1 MKQIYSER
9 TSCRVCGSDK
19 LLPVLSLGNQYIINF
34 PEGDAPDAGIRAP
47 LDMVLCANTACSLA
61 QLKHTVEPDLL
72 YRQFWYKSGINQT
85 MRDALCDVTRSAQQ
99 RVKLSKDDI
108 VVDIG
113 ANDGTLLRS
122 YELEG
127 LFTVGFEPATNLM
140 PEAREKTSLIV
151 NDYFNRNSFE
161 QHLPGKKAKVVT
173 SIAMFYDLEDPN
185 AFVRDVKDILAADGV
200 WINQM
205 NYLETMLSKNAFD
218 NISHEHL
225 EYYSLS
231 SLEFLLARHGMEVFD
246 AELNALNGGSIR
258 AYIAHKGAYPIHDRV
273 KKLRQ
278 SEGHLKTFEPYRQFV
293 ARLEDIK
300 QRICTFIEREREVG
314 KKIYVYG
321 ASTRGNTLLQYFGL
335 NDSVITAA
343 AERNP
348 VKWGKRMV
356 GTNVPI
362 VSEDQARQ
370 AKPDYFLVLPWAFI
384 REFLVRE
391 KEFLQGGGRFIVPLS
406 EFRVLSIEDVPTQA

>member
-9 TSCRVCGSDK
+9 TTCRVCGSDE

-34 PEGDAPDAGIRAP
+34 PEGDAPDTGIRAP
-47 LDMVLCANTACSLA
+47 LDMVLCANTECSLA
-61 QLKHTVEPDLL
+61 QLRHTVEPDLL

-85 MRDALCDVTRSAQQ
+85 MRDALADVTRSAQQ
-99 RVKLSKDDI
+99 RVQLGKGDI

-113 ANDGTLLRS
+113 SNDSTLLRT
-122 YELEG
+122 YAVDG
-127 LFTVGFEPATNLM
+127 LYTVGFEPATNLM
-140 PEAREKTSLIV
+140 TEARERTSLIV
-151 NDYFNRNSFE
+151 NDYFNGASFQ
-161 QHLPGKKAKVVT
+161 QHLPGKQARVVT

-185 AFVRDVKDILAADGV
+185 AFVRDIKSILATDGV

-205 NYLETMLSKNAFD
+205 NYLGTMLSKNAFD

-231 SLEFLLARHGMEVFD
+231 SLEFLLARHGLEVFD
-246 AELNALNGGSIR
+246 AELNNLNGGSIR
-258 AYIAHKGAYPIHDRV
+258 AYISHVGAHPVHERV
-273 KKLRQ
+273 RELRR
-278 SEGHLKTFEPYRQFV
+278 SEGHLKTFDPYREFV

-300 QRICTFIEREREVG
+300 QRICSFIDGERAAG

-335 NDSVITAA
+335 NDKVITAA

-362 VSEDQARQ
+362 VSEDEARK

-384 REFLVRE
+384 REFLARE

-406 EFRVLSIEDVPTQA
+406 EFRVLSIKDA